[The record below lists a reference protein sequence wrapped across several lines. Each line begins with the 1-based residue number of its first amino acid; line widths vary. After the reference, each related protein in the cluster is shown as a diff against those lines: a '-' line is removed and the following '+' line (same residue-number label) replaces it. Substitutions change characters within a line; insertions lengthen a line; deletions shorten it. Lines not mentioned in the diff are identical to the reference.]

1 MWKIAF
7 GIFIKVLHF
16 KAPWVRHLLRVQKE
30 RTSFLKPTT
39 FDQWFWFYLNVFVKI
54 KNSIFPQKYTKYG
67 KIVEEKLFHFKEF
80 YKFLSGH
87 FFIAVIFLFINE
99 KCYKKRPLVSKKKTI
114 RNTKKKPDKI
124 VYLKKT
130 YFTSEHF
137 LIGQVVFVL
146 IVKSDIKNEKFY
158 FAPNLCEIRKKC
170 QEIKLF
176 TSKISANY
184 LFTIS
189 T

>member
-114 RNTKKKPDKI
+114 RNTKKKTRQNCLSQKDILYFRALFDRAGSFRFNCKKRYKKWKILFCTKSMRDTQKMSRNKI
-124 VYLKKT
+124 VYFK
-130 YFTSEHF
+130 
-137 LIGQVVFVL
+137 
-146 IVKSDIKNEKFY
+146 DI
-158 FAPNLCEIRKKC
+158 C
-170 QEIKLF
+170 
-176 TSKISANY
+176 
-184 LFTIS
+184 
-189 T
+189 